1 MRNKHAGK
9 GEDPLKLIKNTWKHK
24 TLFLM
29 AFPAVLLLIA
39 FNYVP
44 MAGLVVAFK
53 NSTMPT
59 GSSKARGT
67 DWRISGICSWSEIR
81 RGD

>member
-29 AFPAVLLLIA
+29 ALPAVLLLIA

-44 MAGLVVAFK
+44 MAGLVVAF
-53 NSTMPT
+53 
-59 GSSKARGT
+59 
-67 DWRISGICSWSEIR
+67 
-81 RGD
+81 

>member
-29 AFPAVLLLIA
+29 ALPAVLLLIA

-44 MAGLVVAFK
+44 MA
-53 NSTMPT
+53 T

-67 DWRISGICSWSEIR
+67 DWRTSGICSWSEIR

>member
-53 NSTMPT
+53 KFNY
-59 GSSKARGT
+59 A
-67 DWRISGICSWSEIR
+67 DGIFKSPWNGLENFR
-81 RGD
+81 

>member
-1 MRNKHAGK
+1 M
-9 GEDPLKLIKNTWKHK
+9 KLIKNTWKHK

-29 AFPAVLLLIA
+29 ALPAVLLLIA

-53 NSTMPT
+53 KFNY
-59 GSSKARGT
+59 A
-67 DWRISGICSWSEIR
+67 DGIF
-81 RGD
+81 